1 MKWFIKCFQHYADFK
16 GRARRK
22 EYWMFYLFYALFYMC
37 ATIIDMVLGSDIGG
51 IGIIG
56 WIFLL
61 ATCVPYIAVT
71 VRRLHDIGKSGWW
84 ILIGFIPLIGGIWL
98 FVLTLLDSQ
107 PGENKW
113 GPNPKGE
120 YM

>member
-22 EYWMFYLFYALFYMC
+22 EYWMFFLFYALFYMC
-37 ATIIDMVLGSDIGG
+37 ATIIDIILGSNIGG
-51 IGIIG
+51 IGITG
-56 WIFLL
+56 WIVMLVSL
-61 ATCVPYIAVT
+61 IPTISVS
-71 VRRLHDIGKSGWW
+71 VRRFHDIGKSGWW
-84 ILIGFIPLIGGIWL
+84 YLIGFVPFIGTIWF
-98 FVLTLLDSQ
+98 FVLMLLDSQ